1 LKLIDRDDE
10 KLVTASRL
18 KRTNVHLMHFRYL
31 NAIFGLFKG
40 IQRTFVVEKK
50 LSVATKKD

>member
-1 LKLIDRDDE
+1 
-10 KLVTASRL
+10 
-18 KRTNVHLMHFRYL
+18 MHFRYL

-40 IQRTFVVEKK
+40 IQRPFVVEKK